1 MINQEEIENIK
12 GMINEFFEIAGYLVG
27 VEARSAEEK
36 GQDVLEINIRTD
48 EAQSL
53 IGKQGLVL
61 SDIQLILRK
70 VIKKKTERDIYL
82 NLDVDNYKRNK
93 EDYLRDI
100 AQSTAEEVISTGR
113 ERELSLLSPFDRRII
128 HMELSSRTDVVAESI
143 GEGEERRIVIKPAK

>member
-1 MINQEEIENIK
+1 MINQEELENIK
-12 GMINEFFEIAGYLVG
+12 GIVNEFFEMAGYLVG
-27 VEARSAEEK
+27 VEARTGEEN
-36 GQDVLEINIRTD
+36 GQDVLEINIRTA
-48 EAQSL
+48 EAQNL

-70 VIKKKTERDIYL
+70 VIKKKTGREIYL

-100 AQSTAEEVISTGR
+100 AQSTADEVAATGR

-128 HMELSSRTDVVAESI
+128 HMELSSRKDVIAESV
-143 GEGEERRIVIKPAK
+143 GEGEERRIVIKPVK